1 MMDLKQLVEKNRE
14 TIVNYRRTLHQIPET
29 AYTEIKTSAFVAEQ
43 LQQMGLEVQ
52 TGIAKHGVVGFMP
65 LGEAGKTVLL
75 RADMDALP
83 IGEETGLPFAS
94 THSDAMHACGHDG
107 HMAMVLGAALVMK
120 ELKKDLAGQ
129 VKFLFQP
136 AEEGPGGAEPMIAEG
151 VMDNPPVDYSLG
163 AHLWPALPEGTVGVK
178 SGPLMAAMDRF
189 DLKIMGKGGHG
200 AMPHMCVDSIDVA
213 VQVVNALQRVVSRQ
227 MNPINPTVV
236 TVGSFH
242 GGTTFNIIPDM
253 VVMSGTTRTFDR
265 DIWRTWPELL
275 DKIIGGVCDTM
286 GATYELDF
294 QPGYPP
300 TVNNDEVAEMAR
312 RSAADVVGAAN
323 VVEPEATMGGEDMSF
338 YLEKSKGCFVFLG
351 VGRDGGLPLH
361 NSRFDFN
368 EDVLLSGVELHCRM
382 IMDLLVSRI

>member
-1 MMDLKQLVEKNRE
+1 MVDLKQLVEKNRE

-65 LGEAGKTVLL
+65 LGDAGKTVLL

-120 ELKKDLAGQ
+120 KLKKDLAGQ

-163 AHLWPALPEGTVGVK
+163 AHLWPALPEGTIGVK

-189 DLKIMGKGGHG
+189 DLKIIGKGGHG

-265 DIWRTWPELL
+265 DIWRTWPERL

-300 TVNNDEVAEMAR
+300 TVNNNEVAEMAR

-368 EDVLLSGVELHCRM
+368 EDVLFSGVELHCRM